1 MIDRWRKR
9 KYSLKLKIEKEEQ
22 SEKGAETAMGV
33 NSENLEEKINELAEY
48 SRRSGKIDL
57 SLYTEYDVK
66 RGLRDS
72 SGQGVLTG
80 LTEISDVLA
89 FDVDENGEKFPVD
102 GSLYYQGYNV
112 GELIQGID
120 SRRFGFEETIYLLL
134 FGELSTQ
141 AQLDDFKEILSYY
154 RDLPDTFV
162 RDVVMK
168 ATSRNMMNTL
178 QRCVLT
184 LYSYDENPDDIS
196 ISNVLRQSLSLIAK
210 LPLIAVYGY
219 HAYRHYHEN
228 QNLFIRN
235 PKPELSMAENILQ
248 MLHPDG
254 VYTELEA
261 KVLDVALI
269 LHADHGGGN
278 NSTFTNHVVSS
289 SGTDTYSAIAASLSS
304 LKGPRHGGAN
314 LKVIE
319 MFENIKEH
327 VPDWEDEDVL
337 RTYLKRIL
345 DKDAFDNS
353 GLIYGMGHAVYT
365 LSDPRCVILKRYAKR
380 LSEEKHEEK
389 EFALYERVER
399 IAGECIAGKRRLLK
413 PVCANVDFY
422 SGFVYTMLGL
432 PKELYTP
439 IFAISRIAGWS
450 AHRIEELAND
460 GKIIRP
466 AYKYVGHHKE
476 YRDVEEREE

>member
-1 MIDRWRKR
+1 MSI
-9 KYSLKLKIEKEEQ
+9 
-22 SEKGAETAMGV
+22 
-33 NSENLEEKINELAEY
+33 NCENLDKKFDELVEF
-48 SRRSGKIDL
+48 SKRSGKIDL

-89 FDVDENGEKFPVD
+89 FDVDENGEKYPVD

-112 GELIQGID
+112 RDLIHGTD
-120 SRRFGFEETIYLLL
+120 ARRFGFEEVIYLLL
-134 FGELSTQ
+134 FGELPTQ
-141 AQLDDFKEILSYY
+141 TQLDEFNEILSYY
-154 RDLPDTFV
+154 RELPDTFV

-168 ATSRNMMNTL
+168 ATSKNMMNTL
-178 QRCVLT
+178 KKCVLSF
-184 LYSYDENPDDIS
+184 YSYDDNPDDIS
-196 ISNVLRQSLSLIAK
+196 IPNVLRQSLSLIAK

-228 QNLFIRN
+228 ENLFIRN

-254 VYTELEA
+254 AYTELEA

-278 NSTFTNHVVSS
+278 NSTFTTHVVSS
-289 SGTDTYSAIAASLSS
+289 SGTDTYSAISASLSS
-304 LKGPRHGGAN
+304 LKGPKHGGAN
-314 LKVIE
+314 LKVME
-319 MFENIKEH
+319 MFEDIKAN
-327 VPDWEDEDVL
+327 VSDWEDEEEL
-337 RTYLKRIL
+337 RSYLMKML
-345 DKDAFDNS
+345 DKKAFDNS

-365 LSDPRCVILKRYAKR
+365 LSDPRCVILKRYAKK
-380 LSEEKHEEK
+380 LSVEKQEER

-399 IAGECIAGKRRLLK
+399 IAGDCIARRRRLLK

-422 SGFVYTMLGL
+422 SGFVYAMLGL
-432 PKELYTP
+432 PRELYTP

-450 AHRIEELAND
+450 AHRIEELVNE

-476 YRDVEEREE
+476 YRSVEEREA